1 MKKEDKWSKTKRR
14 KNQQTTWSQ
23 DTEDFVNTR
32 MKKILD
38 NVVFNLKIN

>member
-14 KNQQTTWSQ
+14 KNQQTTCSQ
-23 DTEDFVNTR
+23 DTEVFVNTR
-32 MKKILD
+32 MKNFLD